1 MAIMEC
7 WWRDKYEITSAKF
20 LFLYQ
25 YLSPWLPRTK
35 NRFLALC
42 GLMSESRLT
51 ARQHI
56 EGIDLGLPLALFILN
71 IYTPLFPLCK
81 GCYIIPCICHA
92 RFGGQLKM
100 W

>member
-1 MAIMEC
+1 MMVFLLLSRVALHKAFLQSTFMRRLQCSMAIMEC

-35 NRFLALC
+35 NRFLDLC

-56 EGIDLGLPLALFILN
+56 KGIDIGLPLAFFLN
-71 IYTPLFPLCK
+71 I
-81 GCYIIPCICHA
+81 
-92 RFGGQLKM
+92 
-100 W
+100 